1 MRNFQNIK
9 RIIIKVGSSSLVKS
23 DYSVNMPM
31 LVTIMHEFSN
41 LKKKGIDV
49 ALVTSGAIAVGMNVL
64 GLEHKPKDMALKQ
77 ACAAVGQAKLMEAYK
92 KAAEI
97 YIIKLGQI
105 LVNHD
110 DFQVRKRMLYL
121 SNTLDSMFK
130 NNIVPVINEN
140 DALAVEEIKVG
151 DNDTLAA
158 LIAPMVDADLLVL
171 FSDIDGLY
179 TKYPKVYKDAVMVD
193 IVDKIDSNILSMV
206 SGSTTNVG
214 TGGMETKIDA
224 ALISTMVGV
233 NMIIC
238 NSNKLDS
245 LIDIAEGK
253 NIGTLFKAQEKGI
266 SSREH
271 WMIFKA
277 NSQGAITVDN
287 GVKELLE
294 KRKVSILPKGI
305 TKVDGEFLS
314 GSVIDIISVDGIILA
329 KGITNHSS
337 SEIDSVKG
345 KDSKTADSI
354 IDFHTK
360 KGIVYADDMVI
371 LKEGYYG
378 RFVK

>member
-1 MRNFQNIK
+1 
-9 RIIIKVGSSSLVKS
+9 V
-23 DYSVNMPM
+23 
-31 LVTIMHEFSN
+31 
-41 LKKKGIDV
+41 
-49 ALVTSGAIAVGMNVL
+49 
-64 GLEHKPKDMALKQ
+64 
-77 ACAAVGQAKLMEAYK
+77 EAYK

-105 LVNHD
+105 LLNHD
-110 DFQVRKRMLYL
+110 DFQVRKRMLYF

-158 LIAPMVDADLLVL
+158 LIAPIVDADLLVL

-179 TKYPKVYKDAVMVD
+179 TKYPKVYNDAVMVD
-193 IVDKIDSNILSMV
+193 IVDKIDSNILSLV

-224 ALISTMVGV
+224 ALMSTMVGV

-253 NIGTLFKAQEKGI
+253 NLGTLFKAQEKGI

-305 TKVDGEFLS
+305 TKVDGEFLC
-314 GSVIDIISVDGIILA
+314 GSVIDIISLYGTILA
-329 KGITNHSS
+329 KGISNHSS

-360 KGIVYADDMVI
+360 KGIVYDDDMVI

>member
-77 ACAAVGQAKLMEAYK
+77 ACAAVGQAKLMEAYN

-97 YIIKLGQI
+97 YNIKLGQI

-179 TKYPKVYKDAVMVD
+179 TKNPKVYKDAVMVD

-238 NSNKLDS
+238 NSNKLEDLS
-245 LIDIAEGK
+245 KIVAGE

-314 GSVIDIISVDGIILA
+314 GSVIDIISLDGIILA

-345 KDSKTADSI
+345 KDSKIAESI
-354 IDFHTK
+354 IDFHAK
-360 KGIVYADDMVI
+360 KGIIYADDMVI